1 MENFTAVMAGK
12 SAERNLVDDEWRHMA
27 SVANYRG
34 EPGWSMDE
42 IVTGA
47 ERFDYSVMEQHRHRI
62 DEIVAD
68 PTTAEALKPY
78 YRYLCKRPCFHDEYL
93 AAFNNPKVTLVD
105 CPAGVERV
113 DEHGVY
119 ANGEYFEVDCI
130 VYATGFEA
138 EVTPFP
144 RRAGH
149 PIVGRDEL
157 TLEAKFAGGA
167 ATLHGMMS
175 RGFPNLF
182 LAPGPGQ
189 QGVISVNHTH
199 IMVTGAEHI
208 SATITKL
215 DALGVKIA
223 DVSEAAEADWIAQI
237 EAGYADR
244 SAFMSACTPSRLN
257 WEGDPSMAN
266 PRNGS
271 YGGGYGDYF
280 GWRDLLTAW
289 READFPGLELD
300 EG

>member
-1 MENFTAVMAGK
+1 MTGMPTEVD
-12 SAERNLVDDEWRHMA
+12 LVDDGWSEHMA
-27 SVANYRG
+27 KVANYRG
-34 EPGWSMDE
+34 EPGMAIDE
-42 IVTGA
+42 IIEAA
-47 ERFDYSVMEQHRHRI
+47 ERFDYDVMEQHRDRI
-62 DEIVAD
+62 EAEVTDPRVAD
-68 PTTAEALKPY
+68 GLKPY

-93 AAFNNPKVTLVD
+93 AAFNLPTVTLVD
-105 CPAGVERV
+105 CPGGVERV

-119 ANGEYFEVDCI
+119 ANGEYFAVDCI

-149 PIVGRDEL
+149 PIIGRGGL
-157 TLEAKFAGGA
+157 TLAEKFADGTM
-167 ATLHGMMS
+167 TLHGMMS

-199 IMVTGAEHI
+199 VMVSGADHI
-208 SATITKL
+208 SATIALL
-215 DALGVKIA
+215 DRTGVRIA
-223 DVSEAAEADWIAQI
+223 DVSEAAEADWVQKVVD
-237 EAGYADR
+237 GYADR
-244 SAFMSACTPSRLN
+244 SAFMLACTPSRLN

-280 GWRDLLTAW
+280 GWRDLLAEW
-289 READFPGLELD
+289 RGSGMPGLELD
-300 EG
+300 QG